1 MMLGMLAQS
10 MVATVLSRDPIV
22 VQLRRKTV
30 QYLDL
35 KLKTYLEKAKM
46 HLEVAPIWKKIR
58 NTLMKI

>member
-30 QYLDL
+30 QFLDL
-35 KLKTYLEKAKM
+35 KLKTYLEKAKI
-46 HLEVAPIWKKIR
+46 HQEVAPLWRKIR